1 MGRTRSSAGPLAA
14 GYALLIAYA
23 CLYPFEGWRWP
34 PGASLASVLQLPW
47 LAKSDNF
54 DDLANWIGYSPFG
67 LLAFIALVR
76 HGLGTAACGVL
87 ALCGPALLSYLLE
100 VSQYLVPGRV
110 PSARDFVLNTLGAL
124 MGVVVGWALHALGA
138 LSRWQRLRERWFEP
152 DCAGAR
158 VLLVLWPLGL
168 LFPAP
173 LPLGLG
179 GVFEAAQA
187 GAGAVLR
194 DAGWSEMSDW
204 LLARSGVREAVP
216 TPLRE
221 ATAISLG
228 LLAPALLAA
237 SVSRPGWRRMVLA
250 LGALP
255 LAVGAMTL
263 STALN
268 FGPAHAWAW
277 QLPTAWPALLAGTA
291 LAASASLAPGRLVAA
306 LALACLAALVT
317 LVAQA
322 PSDPYYLAS
331 LQGWQQGE
339 FVRFHGLAK
348 WVGWLWPYAAM
359 LWIVTRLAR
368 RG

>member
-1 MGRTRSSAGPLAA
+1 M
-14 GYALLIAYA
+14 
-23 CLYPFEGWRWP
+23 
-34 PGASLASVLQLPW
+34 LQLPW
-47 LAKSDNF
+47 LPRTAVF
-54 DDLANWIGYSPFG
+54 DDYSNWLGYAPFG
-67 LLAFIALVR
+67 LLVFVASLRRGLSVAPATAL
-76 HGLGTAACGVL
+76 GV
-87 ALCGPALLSYLLE
+87 CGPVLLSCLLE
-100 VSQYLVPGRV
+100 AAQHLVPGRV
-110 PSARDFVLNTLGAL
+110 PSARDFALNACGALLGAL
-124 MGVVVGWALHALGA
+124 VGWLLHALGA
-138 LSRWQRLRERWFEP
+138 LARWQRLRERWFEP
-152 DCAGAR
+152 DCAGAL
-158 VLLVLWPLGL
+158 VLLLLWPFGL

-187 GAGAVLR
+187 AAAAVLR
-194 DAGWSEMSDW
+194 DAGWDELSSW
-204 LLARSGVREAVP
+204 LLARPGVREAVP

-221 ATAISLG
+221 ASAIALG
-228 LLAPALLAA
+228 LLGPALLAV
-237 SVSRPGWRRMVLA
+237 SVSRPGWRRLVLA

-277 QLPTAWPALLAGTA
+277 QLPTAWPALLTGT
-291 LAASASLAPGRLVAA
+291 LLSAVACLAPGRLGAA
-306 LALACLAALVT
+306 LALAALAALVT

-331 LQGWQQGE
+331 LQGWEQGR
-339 FVRFHGLAK
+339 FVRFHGLAQ

-359 LWIVTRLAR
+359 AWIVARLAR